1 MFINIL
7 HGNGEIWGLHIA
19 LAFMM
24 ALGGVFSSMDFE
36 IDILLIAV
44 ACDVHEMES
53 LDALDIPN
61 FRK

>member
-1 MFINIL
+1 
-7 HGNGEIWGLHIA
+7 
-19 LAFMM
+19 
-24 ALGGVFSSMDFE
+24 MDFE